1 ERHLS
6 FDQPGFLVLKMPA
19 GALQQFWGQK
29 TFCVLTGA
37 SQGIGRQ
44 FAIEFGRKFGKESV
58 LVLLARNSQGLEET
72 KRRVGE
78 ANADIKVICQP
89 VDLGKGNASLFK
101 SIIEDSLNEAKQSP
115 GDFQLAFIVHNAGSL
130 GNVGPSVAELNDA
143 DQWSEFLALNIAST
157 SILNSEFLKIFPKG
171 SVPYRTVVNVTSLC
185 AVQPFI
191 SMGQYCVGKAAREMF
206 FKVLA
211 EEDQSLDV
219 LSYSPGPV
227 DTDMTITIIN
237 NTRDAKTRQAFVDMK
252 EKKTIVTCEQTTE
265 KAIQVLS
272 NKKYKSGQRVDYFD
286 DGY

>member
-1 ERHLS
+1 
-6 FDQPGFLVLKMPA
+6 MPA
-19 GALQQFWGQK
+19 GALQPFWGQK

-44 FAIEFGRKFGKESV
+44 FAIEFGRKFAKESV
-58 LVLLARNSQGLEET
+58 LVLIARNSQGLQET

-78 ANADIKVICQP
+78 ANPDIQVICHP
-89 VDLGKGNASLFK
+89 TDLAKGNAALFK
-101 SIIEDSLNEAKQSP
+101 GIIEDSLSNAKVSP

-130 GNVGPSVAELNDA
+130 GDVGPSVAELNDA
-143 DQWSEFLALNIAST
+143 EQWSEFLALNITST
-157 SILNSEFLKIFPKG
+157 SILNSEFLKVFPKG

-185 AVQPFI
+185 AVQPFC
-191 SMGQYCVGKAAREMF
+191 SMGQYCVSKAAREMF

-237 NTRDAKTRQAFVDMK
+237 KTRDAKTRDAFVDMK
-252 EKKTIVTCEQTTE
+252 EKKTIVTCEQTTL

-272 NKKYKSGQRVDYFD
+272 NKQYKSGQRVDYFD
-286 DGY
+286 EGY